1 MRFLFSATLAV
12 VGFLSVINASS
23 ASSQEQV
30 SKYLADYNSDVQSLV
45 QLELAGALTDVN
57 WW

>member
-1 MRFLFSATLAV
+1 LAV